1 MTELGA
7 VPEQL
12 KQERERA
19 EGELRKLEEVIAALG
34 KITGHSPRSSRFGNR
49 AKHRLSAAA
58 RERSSAKSA
67 LGEGAGQGEEV
78 CPTLYNRC
86 SGRRGQFRPLSFFPT
101 PNFSHA
107 AVRRFLE

>member
-7 VPEQL
+7 VLEQL
-12 KQERERA
+12 KQERKRA
-19 EGELRKLEEVIAALG
+19 EGELRQLEEVIAALS
-34 KITGHSPRSSRFGNR
+34 KITRHSPRSSRFGNR

-78 CPTLYNRC
+78 ILKMSN
-86 SGRRGQFRPLSFFPT
+86 S
-101 PNFSHA
+101 
-107 AVRRFLE
+107 V